1 MTRQVNVRNNS
12 LLISN
17 RNCMDYE
24 IFNPIQYGLFLKRY
38 SVGGA
43 LWPHLVTLP
52 FLKVKGQNLVGSGIF
67 MCFLQ
72 NWH

>member
-1 MTRQVNVRNNS
+1 MTRQVNVQSNS

-38 SVGGA
+38 SVGA
-43 LWPHLVTLP
+43 LWPPLVTLP
-52 FLKVKGQNLVGSGIF
+52 FLKVKGQNLVGSGIL